1 MSASF
6 HAESRTC
13 VIKCPQQA
21 KIYASRHVKFF
32 LNLIKIID
40 ILLRKMQLW
49 RTADDVAK
57 VCRFS
62 GFFYF
67 SLSQACLPFGEASCG
82 GSPCLDCLLAK
93 RHVAAHPCLA
103 CLLAKRSENRK
114 EFMCK
119 I

>member
-13 VIKCPQQA
+13 LIKCTQKA
-21 KIYASRHVKFF
+21 KIYASRHFKFF

-57 VCRFS
+57 LCRFS

-67 SLSQACLPFGEASCG
+67 SLSQACLW
-82 GSPCLDCLLAK
+82 AK
-93 RHVAAHPCLA
+93 RHVAAPRA
-103 CLLAKRSENRK
+103 RPAFWRSAV
-114 EFMCK
+114 
-119 I
+119 

>member
-13 VIKCPQQA
+13 LIKCLQQA

-57 VCRFS
+57 LCRFS

-67 SLSQACLPFGEASCG
+67 SLSQACLPFGEAQCGGSPVPGLPFGEASCG
-82 GSPCLDCLLAK
+82 GSPVPGLPFGEAQ
-93 RHVAAHPCLA
+93 
-103 CLLAKRSENRK
+103 
-114 EFMCK
+114 
-119 I
+119 

>member
-13 VIKCPQQA
+13 LIKCTQKA

-57 VCRFS
+57 ICRFS

-67 SLSQACLPFGEASCG
+67 SLSQACLPLGEASCG
-82 GSPCLDCLLAK
+82 GSPCL
-93 RHVAAHPCLA
+93 A
-103 CLLAKRSENRK
+103 CLLARRNENRK